1 MSEPTESRPDLDPA
15 EEFAEEAG
23 VDPTP
28 EQVAEYQRMEGDD
41 VPDAEVE
48 VAAPDPSVVPDAEV
62 AAPDPS
68 VD

>member
-28 EQVAEYQRMEGDD
+28 EQVAEYQRLEGDLPD
-41 VPDAEVE
+41 GRADDAEVGE
-48 VAAPDPSVVPDAEV
+48 PDPAVS
-62 AAPDPS
+62 
-68 VD
+68 

>member
-1 MSEPTESRPDLDPA
+1 MTEPTESRPDLDPA

-28 EQVAEYQRMEGDD
+28 EQVAEYQRMEGDL
-41 VPDAEVE
+41 PD
-48 VAAPDPSVVPDAEV
+48 DDAV
-62 AAPDPS
+62 PDPS

>member
-28 EQVAEYQRMEGDD
+28 EQVAEYQRLEGDLPDGQTDD
-41 VPDAEVE
+41 VDAPE
-48 VAAPDPSVVPDAEV
+48 PDPSVN
-62 AAPDPS
+62 
-68 VD
+68 

>member
-15 EEFAEEAG
+15 EEFAEEVG

-28 EQVAEYQRMEGDD
+28 DQVAQYQRMAGDL
-41 VPDAEVE
+41 PDQEADQAEVT
-48 VAAPDPSVVPDAEV
+48 
-62 AAPDPS
+62 DPS